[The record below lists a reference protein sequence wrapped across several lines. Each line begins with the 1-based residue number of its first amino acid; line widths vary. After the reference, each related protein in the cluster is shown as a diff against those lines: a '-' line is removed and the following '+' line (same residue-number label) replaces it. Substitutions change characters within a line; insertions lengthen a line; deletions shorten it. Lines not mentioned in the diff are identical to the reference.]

1 MEILVGNLT
10 SKLVTDNPKILEV
23 FHKNYSYKV
32 PGYQYTPQYKRRV
45 WDGNKSYFKLD
56 GTFRTGLMER
66 VMEDL
71 YKLGVNKEI
80 RSGDPLLV
88 DPLGY
93 TILDV
98 NNYEYRDYQ
107 KEAIDYALSEKRC
120 IFKSP
125 TGCHKAGTKV
135 LMFDGTWK
143 TVENI
148 KVGDEVMGPDSS
160 KRTVKLLHQGIDK
173 MYKISPIRGES
184 FIVNKDHILSLVKT
198 NEHKNEPTKYL
209 NISVKDYLELSK
221 NKKHLYKLYR
231 PNIIEFRS
239 KDNLPIDPYFL
250 GILLGD
256 GSLNHQIGVTNI
268 DPEITSYIYDIANAM
283 NLSVRKSGITYYFK
297 KKIGKLNPLKECLNT
312 LKLYGIGSST
322 KFIPQLY
329 KTSSIENRLK
339 LLAGII
345 DTDGYYSR
353 EKNEIDFISKSKTLA
368 EDVKFIAQSLGF
380 FVAYE
385 EKYCVCGNSKTKA
398 GGIYYRLRIYGNN
411 LHKIPTKIE
420 RKKARI
426 GINSKDNLR
435 TGFEVTELNND
446 NYFGFE
452 LDGDKLYII
461 DDFFVTHNSGK
472 TLIMAGII
480 KSIRSYMKNCKV
492 VVLFKEKGI
501 LKQTYDFFK
510 SCGLDNL
517 GINSGEGYIYG
528 DVMLSTVQSI
538 HKILDTHLDSAEV
551 LMVDEVHQFGKGE
564 VTVEAIQAFPNA
576 IFRYGFTATIPEL
589 KSDPHLRLVLEGAF
603 GPVYETRTMEDL
615 IKDGMI
621 AKPIIQIIEYAPK
634 LDDSDHDLSYQEIYE
649 KFIVNSSDRNKLI
662 TTICSSI
669 DSNNKNHKTL
679 ILCKNLEHVRTLS
692 DLIPNSF
699 TVEGKDSL
707 EDRYKIINKFL
718 KSKSGYLIGT
728 NVMQTGISINEISH
742 MVNSR
747 GLEGEIPTI
756 QGLGRGV
763 RKADGKDVLYF
774 YDFMDKVP
782 YLEDHSKKRLK
793 HYKNLK
799 FEITHVKL

>member
-66 VMEDL
+66 VIGDL

-107 KEAIDYALSEKRC
+107 REAIDYALSEKRC

-125 TGCHKAGTKV
+125 TG
-135 LMFDGTWK
+135 
-143 TVENI
+143 
-148 KVGDEVMGPDSS
+148 
-160 KRTVKLLHQGIDK
+160 
-173 MYKISPIRGES
+173 
-184 FIVNKDHILSLVKT
+184 
-198 NEHKNEPTKYL
+198 
-209 NISVKDYLELSK
+209 
-221 NKKHLYKLYR
+221 
-231 PNIIEFRS
+231 
-239 KDNLPIDPYFL
+239 
-250 GILLGD
+250 
-256 GSLNHQIGVTNI
+256 
-268 DPEITSYIYDIANAM
+268 
-283 NLSVRKSGITYYFK
+283 
-297 KKIGKLNPLKECLNT
+297 
-312 LKLYGIGSST
+312 
-322 KFIPQLY
+322 
-329 KTSSIENRLK
+329 
-339 LLAGII
+339 
-345 DTDGYYSR
+345 
-353 EKNEIDFISKSKTLA
+353 
-368 EDVKFIAQSLGF
+368 
-380 FVAYE
+380 
-385 EKYCVCGNSKTKA
+385 
-398 GGIYYRLRIYGNN
+398 
-411 LHKIPTKIE
+411 
-420 RKKARI
+420 
-426 GINSKDNLR
+426 
-435 TGFEVTELNND
+435 
-446 NYFGFE
+446 
-452 LDGDKLYII
+452 
-461 DDFFVTHNSGK
+461 SGK

-480 KSIRSYMKNCKV
+480 KSIRHYRKDCKI

-564 VTVEAIQAFPNA
+564 VTVEAIQAFPSA
-576 IFRYGFTATIPEL
+576 IFRFGFTATIPEL

-679 ILCKNLEHVRTLS
+679 ILCKNLEHVRILS

-707 EDRYKIINKFL
+707 EDRYKIIKKFL

-742 MVNSR
+742 MINAR
-747 GLEGEIPTI
+747 GLEGEIPTV